1 MQMLEKDYLADMYR
15 DPYFPDFLV
24 DKIKTLLK
32 EVVALLE
39 SGESDLEVIQAAF
52 DKATIG
58 INELEEEFDDNDSE
72 IETEA
77 RESIGETVNLI
88 LTHYKVAIDCE
99 EAIREREW

>member
-72 IETEA
+72 IETAA
-77 RESIGETVNLI
+77 RESIGETVDLI

>member
-1 MQMLEKDYLADMYR
+1 MLEKDYLADMYR

-24 DKIKTLLK
+24 DKIKMLLK

-39 SGESDLEVIQAAF
+39 SGETDLEVIQAAF

-72 IETEA
+72 IETAA
-77 RESIGETVNLI
+77 RESIGETVDLI

-99 EAIREREW
+99 EALREREW

>member
-1 MQMLEKDYLADMYR
+1 MQMHEKDYLADMYR

-32 EVVALLE
+32 EVVVLLE

-72 IETEA
+72 IETAA
-77 RESIGETVNLI
+77 RESIGETVDLI

>member
-77 RESIGETVNLI
+77 RESIGETVDLI

>member
-1 MQMLEKDYLADMYR
+1 MLEKDYLADMYR

-72 IETEA
+72 IETAA
-77 RESIGETVNLI
+77 RESIDETVDLI

>member
-1 MQMLEKDYLADMYR
+1 MLEKDYLADMYR

-72 IETEA
+72 IETAA
-77 RESIGETVNLI
+77 RESIGETVDLI
-88 LTHYKVAIDCE
+88 LVHYKVAIDCE

>member
-1 MQMLEKDYLADMYR
+1 MLEKDYLADMYR

>member
-1 MQMLEKDYLADMYR
+1 MLEKDYLADMYR

-72 IETEA
+72 IETAA
-77 RESIGETVNLI
+77 RESIGETVDLI

>member
-1 MQMLEKDYLADMYR
+1 MLEKDYLADMYR

-77 RESIGETVNLI
+77 RESIGETVDLI